1 MLAIQILPSSSVSHY
16 KDHNRNCLQFYLG
29 FLRDQKMVNLNQRI
43 ERLLLEHRRSI
54 YSVESVVIFSIVE
67 MLYLVSACT
76 ISYKNTRLESFLV
89 VSTRNFR
96 TYFVSINKERESK
109 KL

>member
-1 MLAIQILPSSSVSHY
+1 M
-16 KDHNRNCLQFYLG
+16 
-29 FLRDQKMVNLNQRI
+29 
-43 ERLLLEHRRSI
+43 LLEHRRSI

-96 TYFVSINKERESK
+96 SYFVSINKERESK